1 MPRAADTYK
10 SQLALQEVLQGQIQ
24 KKSVRNN
31 REYESLNKEVEFQE
45 LEIQLAEK
53 QIKTKQYH
61 GALDILD
68 KIRKRQKSNSTLYK
82 VASDS
87 LIGLERFGKA
97 EILALCAYINGD
109 KSIAN
114 FLNLASL
121 SAMRKDQ
128 LMASHWLNE
137 AKKID
142 ENNKHFLQSKELLFP
157 QGSAREDDL
166 PFSG

>member
-1 MPRAADTYK
+1 MLPTP
-10 SQLALQEVLQGQIQ
+10 SQG
-24 KKSVRNN
+24 
-31 REYESLNKEVEFQE
+31 E
-45 LEIQLAEK
+45 LEQADLELLQLAEK

-157 QGSAREDDL
+157 QGSAREDDM